1 MEEKNNGN
9 RYVTY
14 KWLLVQTISLAAII
28 MAAIIFFTS
37 ALQGSINTKVGREIF
52 DERTNSLER
61 LITSVEKISK
71 ENRDISI
78 ETKIMLE
85 KLIVRS
91 ETSTKPVN

>member
-71 ENRDISI
+71 
-78 ETKIMLE
+78 
-85 KLIVRS
+85 
-91 ETSTKPVN
+91 